1 MDTELNSNKK
11 SIGTGQIK
19 LQNRVLVFDN
29 NLDNFSFVL
38 IYQVFWSYES
48 IYLFAFEL
56 FYFQTNEQILISLQG
71 TCWFAG

>member
-1 MDTELNSNKK
+1 MDTELNSKKK

-19 LQNRVLVFDN
+19 PQNRVLVFNN

-56 FYFQTNEQILISLQG
+56 FYVQTNEQILISLQG
-71 TCWFAG
+71 TYWFAG